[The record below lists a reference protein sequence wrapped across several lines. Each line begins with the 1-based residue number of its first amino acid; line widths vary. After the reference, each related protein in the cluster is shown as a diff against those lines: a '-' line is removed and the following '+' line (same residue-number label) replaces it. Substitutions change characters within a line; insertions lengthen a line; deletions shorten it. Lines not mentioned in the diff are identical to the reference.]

1 MDIKL
6 VDGDMDLV
14 NGTLTFVQGIEAKG
28 QAIEMTL
35 ATWLGENGT
44 VYDRSA
50 GVPYLQAIFGPRN
63 PDLTAIQ
70 AIIDARVL
78 GVPGVLSVQTEL
90 LLNSLTRVLT
100 VTGTARVAEGN
111 VDFSRIIKAAE

>member
-14 NGTLTFVQGIEAKG
+14 NGELTFVTGLDAKA

-35 ATWLGENGT
+35 GTWLGEEGT

-50 GVPYLQAIFGPRN
+50 GVPYLQTIFGRRN

-70 AIIDARVL
+70 AILEARVL
-78 GVPGVLSVQTEL
+78 GVPGILSVQLEL
-90 LLNSLTRVLT
+90 DLDPSTRVLT
-100 VTGTARVAEGN
+100 VTGTARAEEGD